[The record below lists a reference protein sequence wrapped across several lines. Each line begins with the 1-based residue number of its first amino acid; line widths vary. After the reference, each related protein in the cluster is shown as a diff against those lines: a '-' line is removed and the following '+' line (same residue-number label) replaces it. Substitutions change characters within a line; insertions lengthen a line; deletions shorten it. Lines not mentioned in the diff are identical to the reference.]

1 MKKCIIVAN
10 GSPPRRSDIA
20 YLKIR
25 CYKTLLAA
33 DGGANSLYDMNIV
46 PDFIVGDMDS
56 ISDEA
61 LSKFKKSSEIIHIK
75 RQTDTDVEKCLK
87 FAIKKK
93 FTHAVLLGATGN
105 RLDHSFCNLGIV
117 LKYYDK
123 IHVAIIHERSYLA
136 AYSGKV
142 ELKTSPG
149 EIISIYGFDEKT
161 KVTSKGLKYQLPNVS
176 LPFGMKES
184 TSNVATGDTVE
195 LKITGGKMFVIRSI
209 EAVKANDYI

>member
-25 CYKTLLAA
+25 CYKTLIAA
-33 DGGANSLYDMNIV
+33 DGGANSLYDVNIV
-46 PDFIVGDMDS
+46 PDFIIGDMDS

-61 LSKFKKSSEIIHIK
+61 LAKFKNVSKVIPVK

-87 FAIKKK
+87 FAVRKK

-117 LKYYDK
+117 LKYDDK

-136 AYSGKV
+136 AYSGQVK
-142 ELKTSPG
+142 LKTNPG
-149 EIISIYGFDEKT
+149 EIISVYGFDEKT
-161 KVTSKGLKYQLPNVS
+161 KITSKGLKYQLRNVS
-176 LPFGMKES
+176 LPFGKKES
-184 TSNVATGDTVE
+184 TSNVAVGDTVE
-195 LKITGGKMFVIRSI
+195 LKITGGKVFVIRTI
-209 EAVKANDYI
+209 DAVKANDYI